1 METLDKS
8 KLQKNRAKQRWS
20 ILTSTICEIIIA
32 PYIAYII
39 HQYFDWI
46 MHLSNLQLK
55 LDYNYVNAIKMLFA
69 NYGVRIWFFLI
80 QVLYVFFITWLML
93 RPKATISNTRTISIT
108 DKVTIPISVGNGQY
122 GSERFLT
129 EKEKADIYST
139 FVFTGKEVLKAKGG
153 LVIEMEKKG
162 SMEIIKYIGDDIHCL
177 IIGATGS
184 GKTRRVL
191 LQTLWLQMLSNLC
204 AVISDVK
211 GEIYHYTHKFAE
223 SLGYRTIAIDLRYP
237 KKSHHYNFLQP
248 ILDALNEG
256 DKAKA
261 IDYTWDLVLVLVGE
275 PKGEPLWY
283 NGETATLAA
292 AILAVSIEA
301 DSQYKNMANVYYFLA
316 YMCQTNPETGITPLS
331 LYLDTLD
338 DRHPAKTVFA
348 MAQVAAQRT
357 RSSFF
362 TSALGTLRLFTNPNV
377 AEMTSKSDFRLEEI
391 GSEKTIV
398 YLMIPDEKKTLY
410 PLASILI
417 QQIYITQVE
426 LANKNGLR
434 LPIDTDYDLDEVG
447 NFPTIPILGDL
458 LSAGRSRGCRANL
471 VIQDYQ
477 QLESKYK
484 HDFETIKSCCRAK
497 IYLKSDN
504 TKTLQEISKTL
515 GNYTV
520 ETTSASTSASTSQK
534 NNDVNLSNSSNMTG
548 RNLLMPSEISHID
561 YPYALCMLTGNYSC
575 ITKMPD
581 LSKYKINQIWGLGN
595 EGHNTKLI
603 AESEKEREERTISNI
618 PLWGIWNQ
626 FLSETDLPNEANFSF
641 LD

>member
-1 METLDKS
+1 MATLDKS

-80 QVLYVFFITWLML
+80 QAFYVFFITWLMMQ
-93 RPKATISNTRTISIT
+93 PKATITNTRTISIT
-108 DKVTIPISVGNGQY
+108 DKISIPISVGNGQF
-122 GSERFLT
+122 GSERFLI
-129 EKEKADIYST
+129 EKEKANIYST
-139 FVFTGKEVLKAKGG
+139 FVFTGKEILKAKGG

-162 SMEIIKYIGDDIHCL
+162 SKEIIRYIGDDIHSL

-204 AVISDVK
+204 VVISDVK

-248 ILDALNEG
+248 ILDSLDEG
-256 DKAKA
+256 DRAKA
-261 IDYTWDLVLVLVGE
+261 IDYTWDLVSVLVGE

-292 AILAVSIEA
+292 AILAVAVEA
-301 DSQYKNMANVYYFLA
+301 ESQYKNMANVYYFLA
-316 YMCQTNPETGITPLS
+316 YMCQPNPETGITPLT

-338 DRHPAKTVFA
+338 DKHPAKTVFA

-357 RSSFF
+357 KSSFF

-391 GSEKTIV
+391 GSKKTIV

-426 LANKNGLR
+426 LANKHGLR
-434 LPIDTDYDLDEVG
+434 LPINTDYDLDEVG
-447 NFPTIPILGDL
+447 NFPTIPILGNL

-534 NNDVNLSNSSNMTG
+534 NNDVNLSNSSNMTS

-595 EGHNTKLI
+595 EEYNTKLI
-603 AESEKEREERTISNI
+603 AESEKEREERTISDL
-618 PLWGIWNQ
+618 PLWGIWNR
-626 FLSETDLPNEANFSF
+626 FISENSMSDEFDFSF
-641 LD
+641 LN